1 MNPLGKIQVLDDIEK
16 EIIQCL
22 QSAGQTLQELSK
34 EKSSQ
39 KNAETQTQ
47 QFLKSLSSLESK
59 LTEQISYLTQVST
72 GQPHEGSGYASA
84 KVLQMAWHRI
94 SHVRSRVRELEETKA
109 KYTHAARQ
117 QQQQRQQQ
125 HAAAA
130 AAQQQIAQQQQQQQ
144 QQQQSHLQDNAGGSL
159 TTSGAINQD
168 ININQ
173 QTS

>member
-84 KVLQMAWHRI
+84 K
-94 SHVRSRVRELEETKA
+94 
-109 KYTHAARQ
+109 
-117 QQQQRQQQ
+117 
-125 HAAAA
+125 
-130 AAQQQIAQQQQQQQ
+130 
-144 QQQQSHLQDNAGGSL
+144 L
-159 TTSGAINQD
+159 TTSTANE
-168 ININQ
+168 NVKNNFSFLK
-173 QTS
+173 QTWR